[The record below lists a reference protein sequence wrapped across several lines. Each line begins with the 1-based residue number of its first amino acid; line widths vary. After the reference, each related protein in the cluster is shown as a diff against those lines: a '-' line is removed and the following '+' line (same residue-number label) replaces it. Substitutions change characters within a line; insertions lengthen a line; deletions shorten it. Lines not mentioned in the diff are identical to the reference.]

1 MIYRKIGIAVAVVL
15 ILGFLGYYFI
25 GRAIWSN
32 NINISG
38 ESKEI
43 FISSGASFEDVVN
56 ILKDSSIIK
65 SEATFRTAASLM
77 RYNKEKV
84 PAGRYEIL
92 SNWSNQQLISKL
104 RSGNQDAQK
113 VVINNIRTIYD
124 LAGKA
129 ARYFETDS
137 IGFLTYLKNP
147 TISAGLGYTQ
157 DDFLTMV
164 IPNTYEMFWTT
175 TPEKFVARMKKEH
188 DTFWTE
194 ERENKIKQHN
204 LDKKQAYIVA
214 SIVEKESN
222 YDPERATIAG
232 VYLNRLKAGEKLQAD
247 PTVVFAIGDFNIQ
260 RVLYSHLET
269 DSPYN
274 TYKYT
279 GLPPGPICMPSITS
293 LEAVINADKHE
304 YMFFCAKA
312 DNSGI
317 HVFAK
322 DYSSHLKNAEAFANW
337 LNSLNIK

>member
-43 FISSGASFEDVVN
+43 FISGGASFEDVVN

-157 DDFLTMV
+157 DDFLTMF

-222 YDPERATIAG
+222 YDPERPTIAG

-247 PTVVFAIGDFNIQ
+247 PTVVFATGEFTLQ
-260 RVLYSHLET
+260 RVLFSHLKI

-274 TYKYT
+274 TYMYS
-279 GLPPGPICMPSITS
+279 GLPPGPICMPSVSS
-293 LEAVINADKHE
+293 LNAVINAEDHE
-304 YMFFCAKA
+304 YMFVCAKP

-317 HVFAK
+317 HAFAR
-322 DYSSHLKNAEAFANW
+322 DYGEHQKNAAAFSAW